1 MSNLGKILVFQ
12 LIKLTM
18 STASTGSG
26 AQSTPLN
33 NGMGRT
39 ASLTNNMQ
47 KNCLTTDE
55 ERIEDY
61 ILQL

>member
-1 MSNLGKILVFQ
+1 MN
-12 LIKLTM
+12 
-18 STASTGSG
+18 TASTGSG